1 MKGSRFCSAFTAR
14 MAVGLF
20 AAFLAAN
27 RAIPVQKVYASFTER
42 VDQRLDRLDL
52 AAARINQG
60 QRP

>member
-1 MKGSRFCSAFTAR
+1 